1 MTTLVLYPVN
11 VNTYLTFTDI
21 SNVLGNTTSYATATT
36 SVANNVSAGLA
47 SLYFNMT
54 DIPEDATISAIKLS
68 IVSRVSSANTRSV
81 YTSDHYAGTG
91 DRSNQVI
98 TMDSNLSTANST
110 VDFVFTPSNRTTAG
124 WRNNSLAWST
134 NFLSKT
140 AGSYS
145 VYWEKAYI
153 TVEYTQ
159 PTSSNMNVLF
169 FGDI

>member
-1 MTTLVLYPVN
+1 MTTLVLYPTSSYN
-11 VNTYLTFTDI
+11 VATFVDI
-21 SNVLGNTTSYATATT
+21 ANVYGNTTSYATATT
-36 SVANNVSAGLA
+36 NVANNVSAGSA

-81 YTSDHYAGTG
+81 YSSDHYAGTG
-91 DRSNQVI
+91 DSSTQMI
-98 TMDSNLSTANST
+98 TMDTNLSATNST
-110 VDFVFTPSNRTTAG
+110 VDFVFTPSKRTTAG
-124 WRNNSLAWST
+124 WRNNSLGWST